1 MIKLNDLIKEA
12 GIPKM
17 YVKFLAVSKKVR
29 ELEDAQK
36 ALSQKYFAEKDLN
49 KKEALLTQLKK
60 GTQTLNG
67 FRRNLADIE
76 EKYVMGLDSDAEFN
90 G

>member
-49 KKEALLTQLKK
+49 KKEGLLTQLKK

>member
-36 ALSQKYFAEKDLN
+36 VLSQKYFAEKDLN

>member
-17 YVKFLAVSKKVR
+17 YIKFLAVSKKVR

>member
-1 MIKLNDLIKEA
+1 MIKLNDLLKEA

>member
-12 GIPKM
+12 GVPKM

>member
-1 MIKLNDLIKEA
+1 MIKLNDLIKEV

-17 YVKFLAVSKKVR
+17 YIKFLAVSKKVR

>member
-12 GIPKM
+12 GVPKM

-67 FRRNLADIE
+67 FRINLADIE
-76 EKYVMGLDSDAEFN
+76 EKYLMGLDSDAEFN